1 MIQQTASKVVSHPS
15 VCSNEEG
22 DRLLLCAVLHTK
34 NKSREQRREKTSSA
48 GEEKSE
54 RELRRGIWK
63 QESIGKGFSLQE
75 LLITVTGPNCSFKG
89 LDLAG
94 SSC

>member
-1 MIQQTASKVVSHPS
+1 M
-15 VCSNEEG
+15 CSNEED

-34 NKSREQRREKTSSA
+34 NKSREQRREKTEVKLGGKVRKRTQKRHLET
-48 GEEKSE
+48 GEHRK
-54 RELRRGIWK
+54 RFQLTGVINN
-63 QESIGKGFSLQE
+63 
-75 LLITVTGPNCSFKG
+75 GPNCSFKD